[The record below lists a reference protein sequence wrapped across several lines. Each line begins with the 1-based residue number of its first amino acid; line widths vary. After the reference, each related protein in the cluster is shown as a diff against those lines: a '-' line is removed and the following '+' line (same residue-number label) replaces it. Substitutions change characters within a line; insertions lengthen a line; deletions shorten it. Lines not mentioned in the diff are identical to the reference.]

1 METNTTNTS
10 APKIKISVQ
19 YVTRYTKRNEPYLK
33 AIVRCT
39 DEDAEYRHD
48 AEDFIETGCWGA
60 LDEENNQHLVKYRD
74 RYVQKVTEFGYQFR
88 SGYAEWE

>member
-1 METNTTNTS
+1 MSEVMKTT
-10 APKIKISVQ
+10 KISVQ
-19 YVTRYTKRNEPYLK
+19 YVTRYTKRNDPYLK

-39 DEDAEYRHD
+39 DENAEYRHD

-60 LDEENNQHLVKYRD
+60 LDEEKNQHLVKYRD
-74 RYVQKVTEFGYQFR
+74 RYVRKVTEFGYKFR

>member
-1 METNTTNTS
+1 MSEVTKPSTQTV
-10 APKIKISVQ
+10 KMSVQ

-33 AIVRCT
+33 AIVRCA

-60 LDEENNQHLVKYRD
+60 LDEETNQHLVKYRD
-74 RYVQKVTEFGYQFR
+74 RYVQKVTQFGYKFR